1 MYLVRVFENLVR
13 VFENSAIFQE
23 VCFVIEVF
31 PFLDAFGIG
40 VARRKND
47 TQP

>member
-23 VCFVIEVF
+23 VSFAAEVF
-31 PFLDAFGIG
+31 SFSECIWH
-40 VARRKND
+40 RRS
-47 TQP
+47 